1 MRKPRNKN
9 KTCKKINLY
18 GGNISSSSLSSQSS
32 NYNNMLNQVKDKSQ
46 INLGNFNIMN
56 KLQTLLGG
64 LFLNATENIAKITN
78 VNLNDSSSIDEKLNK
93 IKIGLS
99 NPVNKEKL
107 RQIIGE
113 LAQNG
118 TIAIEASAP
127 FINEFVKKSINISTN
142 SLSDIG
148 EAIVKIMLNTAEE
161 IPGVG
166 ILIGMVRSFSNVGE
180 AVVSSINAGSEIV
193 TASSQAIDG
202 SLENFKRITNE
213 NSNRMNDVNA
223 SINNFTQPLAFNPAN
238 TINSYSP
245 QNLIKNAVK
254 KGGKN
259 KKKYTRKNIYFTPLL
274 I

>member
-1 MRKPRNKN
+1 MRKNKNKN
-9 KTCKKINLY
+9 KTYKKINLY
-18 GGNISSSSLSSQSS
+18 GGNISTPSLSNKSS

-46 INLGNFNIMN
+46 INLGNFNVMN

-64 LFLNATENIAKITN
+64 LFLNATESIAKITN
-78 VNLNDSSSIDEKLNK
+78 VNLNDSSSIDEKLDK
-93 IKIGLS
+93 VKLGLS

-166 ILIGMVRSFSNVGE
+166 ILIGMIRSSSNVGE
-180 AVVSSINAGSEIV
+180 AIVSSINAGSEIV

-202 SLENFKRITNE
+202 SIQNFKRITNE
-213 NSNRMNDVNA
+213 NSNRINDVND
-223 SINNFTQPLAFNPAN
+223 SIKNFTQPVSFNPAN
-238 TINSYSP
+238 SINSYSP
-245 QNLIKNAVK
+245 QNLLTNAVK
-254 KGGKN
+254 KGGKI
-259 KKKYTRKNIYFTPLL
+259 KKRTRKNSYLRLF
-274 I
+274 

>member
-1 MRKPRNKN
+1 MKKNKN
-9 KTCKKINLY
+9 KTYKKKNLY
-18 GGNISSSSLSSQSS
+18 GGNIPTPIISSQ
-32 NYNNMLNQVKDKSQ
+32 LKDKSQ
-46 INLGNFNIMN
+46 INLGNFEIMN
-56 KLQTLLGG
+56 KLRTLLSG
-64 LFLNATENIAKITN
+64 LFLNATESMAKLTN

-93 IKIGLS
+93 IKLGLS

-118 TIAIEASAP
+118 TIAIEASVP
-127 FINEFVKKSINISTN
+127 FITEFVKKSISIGSN

-148 EAIVKIMLNTAEE
+148 EAIVKVMLNTAEE

-166 ILIGMVRSFSNVGE
+166 IMIGMIRSFSNVGE

-202 SLENFKRITNE
+202 SIQNFKRISKE
-213 NSNRMNDVNA
+213 NGNRMSDVNE
-223 SINNFTQPLAFNPAN
+223 SINNFTQPLSFNPSS

-245 QNLIKNAVK
+245 QQLLTNAVK
-254 KGGKN
+254 RGGKI
-259 KKKYTRKNIYFTPLL
+259 KKRTRKYKSV
-274 I
+274 